1 MLRLCGYRSG
11 YCRSVQPCS
20 LSGPAFPST
29 ADWHVLAG
37 LAADCAHHV
46 SRESQ
51 VEIRRRRPVVIH
63 RSKRRK
69 GSQGRLLP

>member
-11 YCRSVQPCS
+11 YCRSVDPCS
-20 LSGPAFPST
+20 LAGPDFPST

-37 LAADCAHHV
+37 LAAECVHHV

-51 VEIRRRRPVVIH
+51 VEIRRRCPVVIH
-63 RSKRRK
+63 RTKRRADP
-69 GSQGRLLP
+69 QGRLLP